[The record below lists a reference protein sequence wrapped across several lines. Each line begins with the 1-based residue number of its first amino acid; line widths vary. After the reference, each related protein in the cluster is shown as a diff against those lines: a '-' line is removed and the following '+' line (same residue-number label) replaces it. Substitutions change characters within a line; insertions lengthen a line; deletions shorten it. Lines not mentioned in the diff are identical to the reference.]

1 MKMINKTLPASTL
14 PSKMSVRNLK
24 VITSAL
30 RGTESP
36 DGWFLVDR
44 CGACLKVGPFTTS
57 DEATEWLTEAYTLVQ
72 PHLKA
77 KGTGRSA
84 GQKRWLA
91 ANYMWLIT

>member
-1 MKMINKTLPASTL
+1 MKMINKTFPSSTL
-14 PSKMSVRNLK
+14 PSEMSVRRLK

-30 RGTESP
+30 RATASP
-36 DGWFLVDR
+36 DGWLLMDR
-44 CGACLKVGPFTTS
+44 CGAGLNVGPFATS
-57 DEATEWLTEAYTLVQ
+57 DAAAKWLAEAYTLVV

-91 ANYMWLIT
+91 ANRMWLIT